1 MNRGSFDCSFLLLL
15 CFCCFH
21 FLKQRDFCTS
31 HGIYRR
37 YGCLSKRRNNLLMNN
52 TYSSIF
58 FPLFLETYEE
68 DNWIVL
74 LIYFRITR
82 KSTFELRLINCDPGV
97 TVQKWQTR
105 WTNKHIKTPKKTEK
119 EMKTNLPTTI
129 CLIDCFLFLVL
140 FCFVSFFEC
149 MHGFT

>member
-1 MNRGSFDCSFLLLL
+1 MNRGSFDCSFLLL

-21 FLKQRDFCTS
+21 FLKQRDFYTS
-31 HGIYRR
+31 YGIYRR
-37 YGCLSKRRNNLLMNN
+37 YGCLSKCRHNLLMNN

-58 FPLFLETYEE
+58 FPLFLETSRE
-68 DNWIVL
+68 DSWIVL
-74 LIYFRITR
+74 LIYFRVTR
-82 KSTFELRLINCDPGV
+82 KSTFELRLINCDPRV
-97 TVQKWQTR
+97 TLQKWQTR

-119 EMKTNLPTTI
+119 EMKTNLPTSI
-129 CLIDCFLFLVL
+129 CLIDWFLFLVL

>member
-37 YGCLSKRRNNLLMNN
+37 YGCLSKRRNNLLINN

-58 FPLFLETYEE
+58 FPLLLETSEE

-129 CLIDCFLFLVL
+129 CLIDCFLFPVL